1 MDAAHDSRPRRQ
13 PPIRSRLY
21 SAAGNHG
28 TAQADGLPAPSG
40 DKMLA
45 VPDRESF
52 GGLTIRTALLLGF
65 GLTFGVWLFAGY
77 YFTQRVREVERRAG
91 TINERY
97 MRAQEVLSTVR
108 AQVLLGSVY
117 VRDALL
123 DPDPSATPGYRAQ
136 LENTYRA
143 VDQVLA
149 QYVPVM
155 DSVEERARVAHLRN
169 AVSEFRVT
177 MLEVIAD
184 DNSRWPADA
193 RVLLRTR
200 IVPKREVVIQVS
212 EDVQALNRGAFVQ
225 QQRAV
230 AEIYGATQRR
240 LWESLGL
247 ALAAS
252 FGIALFATRYAG
264 RLERRLRRQQQQE
277 AQTNDELQRLSAKL
291 IVAQEEE
298 RRSIAREL
306 HDEVGQVLTAIK
318 VELAVAQRAL
328 DANGTAPRV
337 LEDARSITEG
347 ALATVRDLSH
357 LLHPALL
364 DDLGLPSAVE
374 WYLRGFG
381 ARHEISAE
389 LLHDRMDERFTPD
402 VEASVYRIVQEAL
415 TNVAKHARAT
425 TCRVYLQRLPHTI
438 LITVEDNG
446 AGFDAAASGA
456 QAPRAGI
463 GLVGIRERAAQLRG
477 TVRLESAPGKGTR
490 LTVEL
495 PARVRAT
502 ADDARG
508 DDTPGAAA
516 PSPQLVP
523 DA

>member
-1 MDAAHDSRPRRQ
+1 MEAAELLSRRPDLTLRS
-13 PPIRSRLY
+13 PIV
-21 SAAGNHG
+21 
-28 TAQADGLPAPSG
+28 AQPAP
-40 DKMLA
+40 
-45 VPDRESF
+45 F

-77 YFTQRVREVERRAG
+77 YFAQRFGEVERRAG

-97 MRAQEVLSTVR
+97 MRAQERLSTVS

-123 DPDPSATPGYRAQ
+123 DPDPSTAPAYRQQ
-136 LENTYRA
+136 LERTYRT
-143 VDQVLA
+143 VDRALA
-149 QYVPVM
+149 EYVPVV
-155 DSVEERARVAHLRN
+155 DSARERQHVAHLRE
-169 AVSEFRVT
+169 VVGEFRAT
-177 MLEVIAD
+177 MLEVIAG
-184 DNSRWPADA
+184 NSRHWPTEA
-193 RVLLRTR
+193 RTLLRTK

-225 QQRAV
+225 QQRAI
-230 AEIYGATQRR
+230 ADIYGATQRR
-240 LWESLGL
+240 LWESLGI
-247 ALAAS
+247 AVAAS

-264 RLERRLRRQQQQE
+264 RLETRLRRQQQQE

-291 IVAQEEE
+291 ITAQEEE

-318 VELAVAQRAL
+318 VELAVAQRSLEAH
-328 DANGTAPRV
+328 GTAPQ
-337 LEDARSITEG
+337 LLQDARSITEG
-347 ALATVRDLSH
+347 ALTTVRDLSH

-381 ARHEISAE
+381 VRHDLKTE
-389 LLHDRMDERFTPD
+389 LLQDRMDERFTSEI
-402 VEASVYRIVQEAL
+402 EASAYRIVQEAL

-425 TCRVYLQRLPHTI
+425 SCRVYLQRLPHTI

-446 AGFDAAASGA
+446 AGFDAAAPGKA
-456 QAPRAGI
+456 NPRAGI
-463 GLVGIRERAAQLRG
+463 GLIGIRERAAQLRG

-502 ADDARG
+502 L
-508 DDTPGAAA
+508 DDTAIDATPRVAAE
-516 PSPQLVP
+516 PPQRVP
-523 DA
+523 QDA